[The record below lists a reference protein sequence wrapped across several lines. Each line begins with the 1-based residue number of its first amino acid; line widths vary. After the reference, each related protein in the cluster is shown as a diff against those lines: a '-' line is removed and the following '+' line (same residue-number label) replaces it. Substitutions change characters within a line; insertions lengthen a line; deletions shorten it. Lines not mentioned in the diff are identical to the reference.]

1 MTVRELK
8 ILLNDFDDNKRVL
21 IATNDAYG
29 CSAVVYE
36 EDGDVM
42 ISD

>member
-8 ILLNDFDDNKRVL
+8 ILLDDFDDNKRVL

-29 CSAVVYE
+29 CEACVYE

-42 ISD
+42 IGN